1 MDIVRVTFEYDE
13 PSKKWEVFVDGASTP
28 IEARQAFAAVVAT
41 CHEISVELQAHALVD
56 STRSMAVPGRYTV
69 TPAV

>member
-1 MDIVRVTFEYDE
+1 MDMVRVTFEYDE

-41 CHEISVELQAHALVD
+41 CHEISVELQRHALVNLIA
-56 STRSMAVPGRYTV
+56 STLIPIRYII